1 MPLDALTS
9 AEISL
14 PATPDASQVRER
26 IAVLS
31 RHVDLVGL
39 TDNHAGKPRM
49 SPLAAV
55 ALAREQGVAT
65 VVHVSCRDRNR
76 LALRSQV
83 IGAAALGSEGIL
95 CLYGDP
101 VPDVPRVRDY
111 TTTKLLAEAK
121 EWAAPAELALGC
133 VADPFGPDSEAE
145 LALLGRKVAAGADFV
160 QTQMVFDPA
169 GLAAFLDQAAEGG
182 KLGDCRVHASVPV
195 IRTARMVDI
204 LNQTLPCQIPEKP
217 AAQIAAG
224 GGIDLAVETAMS
236 LAALDRVHALHVM
249 SWGSEEQ
256 AGQVA
261 AAFRTARGAP
271 AERRPRLSAPQ
282 RGMAVALNSL
292 RSGQSSTMVR
302 TRSRVERA
310 ASGEAGRSIRRTNT
324 ARWVG
329 DEGGHAEHP
338 GGVDGPG
345 VVVGQGGRGAAGGDQ
360 LLDLAGVDA
369 GRGHGRGQDLGVVQ
383 VEALVVAGREQG
395 QVDGREPLGQLV
407 TDGQAPLEGP
417 DPGARARRR
426 AARPAPRPPRDGPGR
441 GRRPGSRPRTGAPVS
456 SARTTTSAA
465 FLANGQR

>member
-55 ALAREQGVAT
+55 ALAREQGV
-65 VVHVSCRDRNR
+65 
-76 LALRSQV
+76 
-83 IGAAALGSEGIL
+83 
-95 CLYGDP
+95 
-101 VPDVPRVRDY
+101 PRVRDY
-111 TTTKLLAEAK
+111 TTTRLLAEARD
-121 EWAAPAELALGC
+121 WAAPAELALGC
-133 VADPFGPDSEAE
+133 VADPFSPDREAE

-169 GLAAFLDQAAEGG
+169 ALADFLDRAAEGG

-224 GGIDLAVETAMS
+224 GGIDLAVETAMT
-236 LAALDRVHALHVM
+236 LAGLDRVHALHVM

-261 AAFRTARGAP
+261 AAFRAARGAP
-271 AERRPRLSAPQ
+271 PE
-282 RGMAVALNSL
+282 
-292 RSGQSSTMVR
+292 
-302 TRSRVERA
+302 
-310 ASGEAGRSIRRTNT
+310 
-324 ARWVG
+324 
-329 DEGGHAEHP
+329 
-338 GGVDGPG
+338 
-345 VVVGQGGRGAAGGDQ
+345 
-360 LLDLAGVDA
+360 
-369 GRGHGRGQDLGVVQ
+369 
-383 VEALVVAGREQG
+383 
-395 QVDGREPLGQLV
+395 
-407 TDGQAPLEGP
+407 
-417 DPGARARRR
+417 RARR
-426 AARPAPRPPRDGPGR
+426 
-441 GRRPGSRPRTGAPVS
+441 
-456 SARTTTSAA
+456 
-465 FLANGQR
+465 